1 MDLYGLYLYLKNQLF
16 DPGKHTVMGRYVGDM
31 ITKNK
36 LVSLIRCIYV
46 DVPDE
51 IKQFEGEYVDDPG
64 LSSDSFVVV
73 VTVIY

>member
-1 MDLYGLYLYLKNQLF
+1 M
-16 DPGKHTVMGRYVGDM
+16 TV
-31 ITKNK
+31 
-36 LVSLIRCIYV
+36 V

-73 VTVIY
+73 VTVIYWSSVMDVFMNI